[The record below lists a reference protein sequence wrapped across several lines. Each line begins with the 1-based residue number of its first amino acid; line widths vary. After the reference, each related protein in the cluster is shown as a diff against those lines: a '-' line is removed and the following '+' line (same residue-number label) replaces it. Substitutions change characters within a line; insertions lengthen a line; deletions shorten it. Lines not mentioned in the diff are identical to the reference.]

1 MKKSFLIAG
10 AAVLAIAVPAIA
22 AHHEGGD
29 HAAHKMMKD
38 MTRADVEAK
47 VKDHF
52 AMVDANKDGAITQD
66 EIKARHEAMRAERK
80 DAHFKKMDTNSD
92 GSINRAEFDAAHSGM
107 RDGKGWSRGKGDG
120 DHKMGHRGHG
130 MAMKMG
136 GKMFEKA
143 DANKDG
149 KVTLAEA
156 TSTALTHFDQVDADK
171 NGTVT
176 AAERME
182 YWKAKKAEWQAKK
195 SAS

>member
-29 HAAHKMMKD
+29 RPMHGMMMKD
-38 MTRADVEAK
+38 MTRADVPAK
-47 VKDHF
+47 VKEHF
-52 AMVDANKDGAITQD
+52 AEVDANKDGAITQD
-66 EIKARHEAMRAERK
+66 EIKARHEAKRAERT
-80 DAHFKKMDTNSD
+80 DAHFKKMDADSD
-92 GSINRAEFDAAHSGM
+92 GSISRAEFDAAHSGM
-107 RDGKGWSRGKGDG
+107 RDRMAMRDG
-120 DHKMGHRGHG
+120 EHKMGRRSHHG

-182 YWKAKKAEWQAKK
+182 FWKSKKAEWQAKK

>member
-29 HAAHKMMKD
+29 RPAHKMMKD
-38 MTRADVEAK
+38 MARADVEAK
-47 VKDHF
+47 VKDRF

-66 EIKARHEAMRAERK
+66 EIKARHEAKRAERK
-80 DAHFKKMDTNSD
+80 DAHFKKMDSNSD
-92 GSINRAEFDAAHSGM
+92 GSISRAEFDAAHSGM
-107 RDGKGWSRGKGDG
+107 RDRMAKHDG
-120 DHKMGHRGHG
+120 GHKMGHRGHG

-149 KVTLAEA
+149 KVTLVEA
-156 TSTALTHFDQVDADK
+156 TSAALAHFDQVDADK